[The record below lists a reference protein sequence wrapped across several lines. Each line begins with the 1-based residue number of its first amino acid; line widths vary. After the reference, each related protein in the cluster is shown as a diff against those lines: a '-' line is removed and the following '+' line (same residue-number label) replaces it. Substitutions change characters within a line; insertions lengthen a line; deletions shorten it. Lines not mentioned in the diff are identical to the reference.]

1 MYSSDLGKISSRTTK
16 NKLIKI
22 SGSKEVAIE
31 TRINALNQ
39 LSLKKDIDSTEFFDK
54 IFKDKKEHAIVKSNL
69 VLRLGS
75 KLKAIRSLE
84 NFLGKEGVMV
94 DRSILHVLAY
104 KGNAKTIEKI
114 NTFIKENKSNKPAIA
129 KAKFVKTLISYRL
142 GDNKFILPKC
152 KSENFE
158 SFRGIKAESIEH
170 QKLTPIK
177 AKKIIA
183 ELTDDHIAVP
193 LSSEKA
199 QELSCQ
205 GKKLSILL
213 NEKVIDN
220 TYNYNANGI
229 IASIIEDDYCP
240 GGHFIKY
247 HVLASKERK
256 TSNYSVHIINP
267 NGRLIMEGTGSKKN
281 NELSFE
287 VKAIKRSGS
296 TPIVFNA
303 AFNLDKA
310 DMKIKEAKSGTTLR
324 KSSRIQLTSL
334 NRD

>member
-1 MYSSDLGKISSRTTK
+1 MYSSDLGKINSRTTK

-22 SGSKEVAIE
+22 SSSKEVALE

-39 LSLKKDIDSTEFFDK
+39 LSLKKDIDPTEFFGK
-54 IFKDKKEHAIVKSNL
+54 ILKDKKEHTIVKSNL
-69 VLRLGS
+69 VLRLGY
-75 KLKAIRSLE
+75 KLKTIRSLE
-84 NFLGKEGVMV
+84 NFLGKEGIMV
-94 DRSILHVLAY
+94 DRSILHVMAY

-114 NTFIKENKSNKPAIA
+114 DVFIKENKSNKPAMA
-129 KAKFVKTLISYRL
+129 KAKFAKTLISYRL
-142 GDNKFILPKC
+142 GDNQFILPKC

-158 SFRGIKAESIEH
+158 SFRGIKAETIEH
-170 QKLTPIK
+170 QKLTTSK

-183 ELTDDHIAVP
+183 ELADEHMAVP

-199 QELSCQ
+199 QKLNCQ
-205 GKKLSILL
+205 SKNLFILL
-213 NEKVIDN
+213 NEKVVDT

-247 HVLASKERK
+247 HVLASKEGK
-256 TSNYSVHIINP
+256 TSNYRIHIINP
-267 NGRLIMEGTGSKKN
+267 NGRLLMEGTGSKKN
-281 NELSFE
+281 NDLSFE
-287 VKAIKRSGS
+287 VKAVKRPGS

-303 AFNLDKA
+303 AFNLDKTSL
-310 DMKIKEAKSGTTLR
+310 KIKEAKSGTTLR